1 MTLRSKK
8 SQWVSPTARNPLVA
22 KLNLIRDKQVFMS
35 QVELRPDRKNR
46 QFNLYGVDARERKRI
61 FSYEFYEP
69 SDFTWE
75 IYNAISEM
83 LEFGYRYKN
92 IAYPSFYADMNKA
105 ALGGEKRVEGKIE
118 ADKKIDIAGCIIGP
132 SGLGKSEAVNRI
144 IDLIPATI
152 LHPASDTAYQKSFL
166 QIPCIKADL
175 NARSTLTVLRNI
187 LLAIDEKAGTTYYE
201 DNPLR
206 KGEGHLIAAVAN
218 ACWQHGI
225 GLVILDEGQMLI
237 TESGKTS
244 GKDSPNAKF
253 LQSLFNALKVPI
265 LLIGTP
271 ELEDF
276 LSCNAHTLR
285 RYKKDADITL
295 DNYPQDSDYWEEL
308 VITIIQQYVF
318 CREVV
323 LTSAYLRQ
331 IHVYTAGNYSALQ
344 IYCKALIDHVEESNI
359 TCLSKKLL
367 KDVYE
372 LKKSVLN
379 KLTRFHNKPIQE
391 ISLKVPLQA
400 LKHAK
405 KAVPVPNDKNP
416 DSVALKQ
423 SKELGRAAHDLF
435 RKG

>member
-1 MTLRSKK
+1 MNIRPKK

-22 KLNLIRDKQVFMS
+22 KLNLIRDKQAFMS
-35 QVELRPDRKNR
+35 QVELRQDR
-46 QFNLYGVDARERKRI
+46 QFDFNGVDARERKRI
-61 FSYEFYEP
+61 FGSEFYAP
-69 SDFTWE
+69 SDFAWE
-75 IYNAISEM
+75 IYKAISEM
-83 LEFGYRYKN
+83 IEFGYRFKN

-105 ALGGEKRVEGKIE
+105 ALECQKRAEGEIE
-118 ADKKIDIAGCIIGP
+118 ADKKIDMGGCIIGP
-132 SGLGKSEAVNRI
+132 AGLGKSETVNRAV
-144 IDLIPATI
+144 DMLPATI

-166 QIPCIKADL
+166 QIPCIKADI
-175 NARSTLTVLRNI
+175 NGRSTLSVLQN
-187 LLAIDEKAGTTYYE
+187 LLAVIDDKIGTTYYE
-201 DNPLR
+201 DNPQR
-206 KGEGHLIAAVAN
+206 KGEGYLIEVVAN
-218 ACWQHGI
+218 ACWQHAV

-237 TESGKTS
+237 TESGKAS

-253 LQSLFNALKVPI
+253 LQRLFNALKVPI

-323 LTSAYLRQ
+323 LTSACLRQ

-344 IYCKALIDHVEESNI
+344 IYCKAMIEHVEESNI
-359 TCLSKKLL
+359 TCLSEKLL

-379 KLTRFHNKPIQE
+379 KLTRLHKKPIQE
-391 ISLKVPLQA
+391 ISFKVPKLVS
-400 LKHAK
+400 KNTNR
-405 KAVPVPNDKNP
+405 AVPMPNDQSP
-416 DSVALKQ
+416 DSVAMHQ